1 MNRSLVASTGTCIAV
16 GCRSEAD
23 GETEIIID
31 DRDGPDV
38 GELVFDGVLPTGSR
52 KLVVSTVSGAVLL
65 EAQVPDTDTR
75 LRIWANDR
83 TEPDR
88 ILIGIGALV

>member
-1 MNRSLVASTGTCIAV
+1 MSQSLVAATGTCIAV

-31 DRDGPDV
+31 ERDGPDV
-38 GELVFDGVLPTGSR
+38 GELVFDGVLRTGSR
-52 KLVVSTVSGAVLL
+52 KLVVSTVLGAVLL

-75 LRIWANDR
+75 LTIWANDR

-88 ILIGIGALV
+88 ILICIGGHA